1 MISWYWPLSVDNLA
15 SAAFLMKLNLFC
27 ESEYLVSTTFLH
39 SAYQISFS
47 QEYVINTIIN
57 CPKKL
62 PYKVTFLGADRG
74 INPPT
79 KCEKLAM
86 NQL

>member
-47 QEYVINTIIN
+47 QEYVITTIIN
-57 CPKKL
+57 CPKRS
-62 PYKVTFLGADRG
+62 PYKDRG